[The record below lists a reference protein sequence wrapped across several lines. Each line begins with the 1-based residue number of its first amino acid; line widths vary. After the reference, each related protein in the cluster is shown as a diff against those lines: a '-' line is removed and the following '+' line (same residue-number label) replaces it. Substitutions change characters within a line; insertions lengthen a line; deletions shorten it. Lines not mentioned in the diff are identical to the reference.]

1 MKLALIFLATM
12 GLLLNVGCTK
22 KVDSSEKVLN
32 LVVTAKI
39 KGLDP
44 IYADDR
50 YSSNEVA
57 RVYEGLLEY
66 HYLKRPYTL
75 VPNLAESLPEVSAD
89 GFTYTFKIKQGVFF
103 HDDQAFPGGKGR
115 ELTAEDFVY
124 SIKRLAD
131 PKLQSTGWW
140 LLDGK
145 IKGLNEWRDSNVS
158 KAAVDYSEAI
168 EGLQAVDKYTLRF
181 VLKKNFPQFLYS
193 LAMTFTVAVPKEV
206 VEFYGKEFLNHP
218 VGTGPF
224 ILPIFE
230 QSNKITYTKNPKFR
244 TKLFPSDASDEYK
257 KLGYLDDAG
266 KTLPLVDKVVV
277 TVLEEDQPRWLN
289 FQKGNLDYIAIP
301 KDNFASALT
310 PSRTLSDDLAKKG
323 IQLMIEPSL
332 DVTYTAFNHE
342 NPLFKNI
349 KLRRAMS
356 LAYDVNKSNELFYNG
371 TALPAQSVIPP
382 GIAGYRHDYL
392 SPWRGLNLEKA
403 KQQLTEAGYP
413 NGKGLPEITYD
424 CPSSTVSRQMG
435 EHFKSQMEQIGV
447 RIKVVQNP
455 WPDLQKKINN
465 KTVQTYGIAWGA
477 DYPDAENFLQL
488 LYGPNKTPGA
498 NGSNYDN
505 PVFNEMFA
513 KAAIMQD
520 SPERTALYEKL
531 NLMASD
537 EVPWIYGVHRQSYVL
552 HHSWLKNY
560 IPTDFESGQAQ
571 YLNVDL
577 AMKKA
582 VSAKL

>member
-1 MKLALIFLATM
+1 MKLVLIFLAIVSM
-12 GLLLNVGCTK
+12 LNVGCTK

-39 KGLDP
+39 KGIDP

-89 GFTYTFKIKQGVFF
+89 GFTYTFKIRQGVFF
-103 HDDQAFPGGKGR
+103 HDDQAFPNGKGR
-115 ELTAEDFVY
+115 ELVAEDFVY
-124 SIKRLAD
+124 SFKRLAD

-145 IKGLNEWRDSNVS
+145 IKGLNEWRDKNAS
-158 KAAVDYSEAI
+158 KDVVDYSEAI
-168 EGLQAVDKYTLRF
+168 EGVQAVDKNTLRF

-193 LAMTFTVAVPKEV
+193 LAMTFTVAVPREV

-224 ILPIFE
+224 ILPKFE
-230 QSNKITYTKNPKFR
+230 QTNKITYTKNPKFR
-244 TKLFPSDASDEYK
+244 TKLYPSEASDEYK

-266 KTLPLVDKVVV
+266 KTLPLIDKVIV
-277 TVLEEDQPRWLN
+277 TILEEDQPRWLN
-289 FQKGNLDYIAIP
+289 FQKGNLDYIGIP

-310 PSRTLSDDLAKKG
+310 PSRQLSDDLAKKG

-342 NPLFKNI
+342 NPLFQNV

-382 GIAGYRHDYL
+382 GIAGYKHDYL
-392 SPWRGLNLEKA
+392 IPWR
-403 KQQLTEAGYP
+403 
-413 NGKGLPEITYD
+413 
-424 CPSSTVSRQMG
+424 
-435 EHFKSQMEQIGV
+435 
-447 RIKVVQNP
+447 
-455 WPDLQKKINN
+455 
-465 KTVQTYGIAWGA
+465 
-477 DYPDAENFLQL
+477 
-488 LYGPNKTPGA
+488 
-498 NGSNYDN
+498 
-505 PVFNEMFA
+505 
-513 KAAIMQD
+513 
-520 SPERTALYEKL
+520 
-531 NLMASD
+531 
-537 EVPWIYGVHRQSYVL
+537 
-552 HHSWLKNY
+552 
-560 IPTDFESGQAQ
+560 
-571 YLNVDL
+571 
-577 AMKKA
+577 
-582 VSAKL
+582 